1 MSSMM
6 PFTAFNFLVEIYVGP
21 LVLCSATFSECE
33 GLEMTLEAKTIRE
46 GGNNGGPIHLMGPVS
61 FGQLTLRRGMSTDT
75 GIWDWFELIQQQGTT
90 GLRAFGI
97 IAMLNSD
104 RESINALYFLTGCLP
119 VKIKA
124 PALNAKDGL
133 IAVEE
138 IQIAYESLLREV

>member
-1 MSSMM
+1 MPSMI

-21 LVLCSATFSECE
+21 TVLCSATFSECE
-33 GLEMTLEAKTIRE
+33 GLEMTLETKTIRE

-75 GIWDWFELIQQQGTT
+75 GIWDWFELIQQQGV
-90 GLRAFGI
+90 GGVRAFGI
-97 IAMLNSD
+97 IAMLDSD

-138 IQIAYESLLREV
+138 IQIAYESLVREA